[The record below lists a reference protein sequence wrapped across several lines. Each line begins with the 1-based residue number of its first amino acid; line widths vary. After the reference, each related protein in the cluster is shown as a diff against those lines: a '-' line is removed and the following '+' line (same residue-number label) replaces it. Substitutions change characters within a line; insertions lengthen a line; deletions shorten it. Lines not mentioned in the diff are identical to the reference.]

1 MQERISKKTVFE
13 EYFSE
18 VSTFSFAL
26 NLRNFWFMKHETK
39 QLRIV
44 SFDWNEEEQTTDR
57 VRDQEFT
64 LPEELKIK
72 RELNTNEAMREKL
85 AQNMM
90 EQLWPD
96 SYASPEIIDRLANA
110 KLSPVRNIYNN

>member
-1 MQERISKKTVFE
+1 
-13 EYFSE
+13 
-18 VSTFSFAL
+18 
-26 NLRNFWFMKHETK
+26 MKHETK

-85 AQNMM
+85 AQNLM

-96 SYASPEIIDRLANA
+96 SYASPEMIDRLARV
-110 KLSPVRNIYNN
+110 KLS

>member
-1 MQERISKKTVFE
+1 MQERISQKTVFE

-18 VSTFSFAL
+18 VPTFSFAL

-44 SFDWNEEEQTTDR
+44 SFDWNEKEQITDR

-64 LPEELKIK
+64 LPEGLKIK
-72 RELNTNEAMREKL
+72 CELNSDEAMREKL
-85 AQNMM
+85 AKNLM
-90 EQLWPD
+90 EQLWTD
-96 SYASPEIIDRLANA
+96 SYASPEMIGRLANA
-110 KLSPVRNIYNN
+110 KLSPIRNLYNN